1 MKTLTLIL
9 TLGVTGF
16 AQAADKSDLIRLYE
30 DEILAQDL
38 YIELGKIYPDI
49 RPLQNIPQSEARHR
63 QVMAGILEKEGIA
76 LPKPPEGRKFVTK
89 GLDEIYRDWLEEGRK
104 SEADACRVG
113 VRLEDHDIAELR
125 AAAKNFAAHAEAL
138 AGLEAA
144 SNNHLR
150 AFHRN
155 LTSRGGSYMVEAL
168 PQKDFEAILTGEHQ
182 ACDEG
187 CGGNCGQGGK
197 GKRKVNGGGK
207 AGAGGGQGRGRG
219 PG

>member
-9 TLGVTGF
+9 TLGASGL
-16 AQAADKSDLIRLYE
+16 AHAADKNDLIRLYE
-30 DEILAQDL
+30 DEILAHDL
-38 YIELGKIYPDI
+38 YVELGNIHPNI

-63 QVMAGILEKEGIA
+63 QVMAGILQKEGID
-76 LPKPPEGRKFVTK
+76 LPNPPEGRKFVTD
-89 GLDEIYRDWLEEGRK
+89 GLDQIYRGWLEEGRK

-125 AAAKNFAAHAEAL
+125 AAAKDFSAHAEAL
-138 AGLEAA
+138 KGLEVA

-150 AFHRN
+150 AFHQN
-155 LTSRGGSYMVEAL
+155 LVNRGGSYKAEAL
-168 PQKDFEAILTGEHQ
+168 SQKDFEVILKSEHQ
-182 ACDEG
+182 ACGEG

-197 GKRKVNGGGK
+197 GKRKGN
-207 AGAGGGQGRGRG
+207 GGGQGRGRG

>member
-9 TLGVTGF
+9 TFGVSGF

-30 DEILAQDL
+30 DEILAHDL
-38 YIELGKIYPDI
+38 YVELGKIHPDI
-49 RPLQNIPQSEARHR
+49 RPLRNIPQSEARHR

-89 GLDEIYRDWLEEGRK
+89 GLDEIYRGWLEEGRK
-104 SEADACRVG
+104 SETDACRVG

-125 AAAKNFAAHAEAL
+125 AAAKDFAAHAEAL

-150 AFHRN
+150 AFHQN
-155 LTSRGGSYMVEAL
+155 LVSRGGSYKVEAL
-168 PQKDFEAILTGEHQ
+168 PPKDFEAILKGEHQ
-182 ACDEG
+182 SCGAG
-187 CGGNCGQGGK
+187 CGGNCGGGGK
-197 GKRKVNGGGK
+197 GKRKGNGGGK
-207 AGAGGGQGRGRG
+207 AGAGQDRGRG